1 MSRSRQLKNV
11 RIHEGDARDVVGWL
25 PDASVDRLFIMFPDP
40 WHKARH
46 NKRRLIQPAFV
57 AELARVL
64 KPGAAFRFATDW
76 ADYAEWTVER
86 VLADPAFRF
95 ADEAADR
102 NAAPAD
108 HVTTRYEEKKLG
120 DCAPVFLDFVLGLGE
135 GRRARLAAGPRP
147 TGAGEAAMT
156 WLIDNIHIVLRDRAE
171 AGVEIHL
178 WRDPGRAAG
187 RPDGPGLGIPDR
199 PGRGDDAVGG
209 LPPRDADPGRRRGH
223 RQQALLHRR
232 AGRPP
237 EAVPEGLRGRD
248 GGRRCGHGG
257 VWALAGRLAGED
269 LRGLAQKRGAR
280 RPANSPF
287 RITW

>member
-1 MSRSRQLKNV
+1 MTNPTQPHGPLRSFGRLKSRPVKPRQQALLDTLLPQIAVPTAPFAPHDLMPEAQEIWLEIGFGGGEHMAAQAGKRPDVLVIGAEPFVNGVASAVRHVEEQALKNV

-57 AELARVL
+57 ADLGRVL

-76 ADYAEWTVER
+76 ADYAEWTAER

-120 DCAPVFLDFVLGLGE
+120 DCAPVFLDFV
-135 GRRARLAAGPRP
+135 R
-147 TGAGEAAMT
+147 T
-156 WLIDNIHIVLRDRAE
+156 
-171 AGVEIHL
+171 
-178 WRDPGRAAG
+178 
-187 RPDGPGLGIPDR
+187 
-199 PGRGDDAVGG
+199 
-209 LPPRDADPGRRRGH
+209 
-223 RQQALLHRR
+223 
-232 AGRPP
+232 
-237 EAVPEGLRGRD
+237 
-248 GGRRCGHGG
+248 
-257 VWALAGRLAGED
+257 
-269 LRGLAQKRGAR
+269 
-280 RPANSPF
+280 
-287 RITW
+287 